1 MPLWSNSRYP
11 FFYVFVHNRSFLV
24 ISCQISIYYEH
35 YNARFLA
42 LYFRESSAAINFLVE
57 NWSKWHHFLK
67 NTALI
72 EIIITISVENC
83 TNTGAKVF
91 VLLRRCGLLFIN
103 KYHIAFYY
111 SHFNTIY
118 INFLKWVTLSESSF
132 SSLNYV
138 RFMASLFSL
147 GTKIF
152 YSLTTLSTVSNSF
165 LFFLDSGRASAG
177 GNEGGSGEGVG
188 GRGGS
193 DGRFEGS
200 EGGIGESDGSDV
212 ESIRGI
218 FPSRP
223 GAMPLLQRIA
233 R

>member
-1 MPLWSNSRYP
+1 M
-11 FFYVFVHNRSFLV
+11 
-24 ISCQISIYYEH
+24 
-35 YNARFLA
+35 
-42 LYFRESSAAINFLVE
+42 
-57 NWSKWHHFLK
+57 
-67 NTALI
+67 
-72 EIIITISVENC
+72 ENC

-103 KYHIAFYY
+103 KYHIVFYY

-118 INFLKWVTLSESSF
+118 INFLKGVTLSESSF

-200 EGGIGESDGSDV
+200 EGGIRESDGSDV
-212 ESIRGI
+212 ESIGA

-223 GAMPLLQRIA
+223 GAMLP
-233 R
+233 